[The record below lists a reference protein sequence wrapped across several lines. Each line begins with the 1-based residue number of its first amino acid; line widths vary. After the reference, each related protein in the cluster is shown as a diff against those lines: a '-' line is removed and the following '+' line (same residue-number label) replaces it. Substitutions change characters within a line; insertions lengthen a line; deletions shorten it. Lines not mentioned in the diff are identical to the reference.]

1 MKLERRHLWYAGTL
15 AAAAWLA
22 VRMLRPETITVD
34 AAPAVV
40 GPLLATVGDEGQTR
54 VRFRHLITAPV
65 AGRLERV
72 TLEVGDTVTRGMV
85 VARLAPLPL
94 DARSLEQAEAA
105 LEAARD
111 LERMSEAAVE
121 QARAALEQARQ
132 DLSRGK
138 ELGARGGLAPADVE
152 RLQLTAQARER
163 EVEALEARARAAKHD
178 VQRARSALLASG
190 TVAGGAQTL
199 RLSCPIGGR
208 VLAIPERSERTV
220 LPGEV
225 LLEVGDP
232 ADIEIVVDLLST
244 DAVRVAPGQRLLVS
258 GWGGDST
265 LVGSVRQ
272 VEPSGFTKVSALG
285 VEEQRVNVVGDFA
298 VPPARLGDRFRL
310 DVRVVLWEADSVLKV
325 PASALFRRGD
335 AWALFAIEDGRAR
348 ERTVTTGH
356 ESSTET
362 EVLSGVQPGDL
373 VIRHPTDR
381 IREGTRVSYMPP
393 RD

>member
-1 MKLERRHLWYAGTL
+1 MKLGRRHLWYAAGL

-22 VRMLRPETITVD
+22 VRMLRPETIAVD
-34 AAPAVV
+34 AATAVV
-40 GPLLATVGDEGQTR
+40 GPLVATVGDEGQTR

-72 TLEVGDTVTRGMV
+72 TLEVGDTVSRGMV
-85 VARLAPLPL
+85 VARVAPLPL
-94 DARSLEQAEAA
+94 DARSRQQAEAA

-111 LERMSEAAVE
+111 LERMSEAAVK
-121 QARAALEQARQ
+121 QAGAALEQARQ
-132 DLSRGK
+132 DLARGE

-152 RLQLTAQARER
+152 RLRLTAQARER

-190 TVAGGAQTL
+190 SAVGGQTL
-199 RLSCPIGGR
+199 RLTCPIGGR

-220 LPGEV
+220 QPGEV

-244 DAVRVAPGQRLLVS
+244 DAVRVSPGQRLLVT

-265 LVGSVRQ
+265 LEGRVRQ
-272 VEPSGFTKVSALG
+272 VEPSGFTKISALG
-285 VEEQRVNVVGDFA
+285 VEEQRVNVVGDFD

-310 DVRVVLWEADSVLKV
+310 DVRVVLWEGDSVLQV

-335 AWALFAIEDGRAR
+335 AWALFTIEGGRAR
-348 ERTVTTGH
+348 ERTVTAGH

-362 EVLSGVQPGDL
+362 EILSGVQPGDL

-381 IREGTRVSYMPP
+381 IREGSRVSYTLP
-393 RD
+393 RN